1 MSHFITRQV
10 QVTKLQHKIPNLI
23 HSIDTPKTEEI
34 KIFNSSML
42 KLSGWVLYENK
53 SLDVILQYNDHE
65 SVHSC
70 KVIRNDVIALLKKD
84 AEARCGFI
92 IPIVHPIDFKIG
104 FLINDAPI
112 WVASV
117 KIKQASKVLYGSNGH
132 LFLDNDTNKSVEQF
146 RGHTLISEECL
157 SLWSKY
163 FKRIDKY
170 TKDRNAKYLFTLA
183 PAKELVFPDL
193 YPHTK
198 SNVTPVEQFLVHLN
212 KFNIFYPLDALREA
226 GDISYWK
233 LDTHWT
239 DYGAGLVVKNII
251 ERLQKPQKN
260 PFPFHFQVKRLNGDL
275 GSKLPQLTTQD
286 ILMADFSPAKNLK
299 KFDNKIVNRGWIQI
313 YENESAANQ
322 EKVIIF
328 GDSFSV
334 NMVPY
339 LVTNFKKVIHVLS
352 GARIDYDIL
361 EQELPDIIISEITTR
376 FLIQPP
382 DLNYS
387 VSDDCFRKIDSMPE
401 SEKKDYIKNV
411 IDSTTDNYLFFL
423 NKTLLNFELETSE

>member
-1 MSHFITRQV
+1 
-10 QVTKLQHKIPNLI
+10 
-23 HSIDTPKTEEI
+23 
-34 KIFNSSML
+34 ML
-42 KLSGWVLYENK
+42 KLSGWVLHENK
-53 SLDVILQYNDHE
+53 PVNVILQYSNHD

-70 KVIRNDVIALLKKD
+70 EIIRKDVVALLKKD
-84 AEARCGFI
+84 AEAQCGFI
-92 IPIVHPIDFKIG
+92 IPIVHPVDFKVG
-104 FLINDAPI
+104 FIINDEPV
-112 WVASV
+112 WVALV
-117 KIKQASKVLYGSNGH
+117 KIKQASKVLHGSNGH

-146 RGHTLISEECL
+146 RGQTLISDECL
-157 SLWSKY
+157 SLWYKY
-163 FKRIDKY
+163 FERLESY
-170 TKDRNAKYLFTLA
+170 TKERNAKYIFTLA
-183 PAKELVFPDL
+183 PAKELVFPNL
-193 YPHTK
+193 YPYTK
-198 SNVTPVEQFLVHLN
+198 SIITPAEQFLVNLN
-212 KFNIFYPLDALREA
+212 KFNIFYPLDVLREA

-239 DYGAGLVVKNII
+239 DYGAGLVVKNIL
-251 ERLQKPQKN
+251 EKLKKEQKN
-260 PFPFHFQVKRLNGDL
+260 PFPFPFQVKRLNGDL

-286 ILMADFSPAKNLK
+286 ILMADFTSAKNQK

-313 YENESAANQ
+313 YENENSINQ

-382 DLNYS
+382 DLSYS
-387 VSDDCFRKIDSMPE
+387 VSDDCFRKINSMPE
-401 SEKKDYIKNV
+401 SEKKDYIKDV
-411 IDSTTDNYLFFL
+411 MECTTDKYLFFL